1 MYVKPLF
8 SVEPSDDQADS
19 DEKSDKKHARRSKQ
33 ERSNIRDEK
42 GPVSDG
48 GYQTRQSLKESPK
61 RGGEDMEALKQKK
74 IEEIKNK
81 LISERTSQGI

>member
-1 MYVKPLF
+1 MTKLTRMKRATRNRQG
-8 SVEPSDDQADS
+8 EA
-19 DEKSDKKHARRSKQ
+19 SKQ
-33 ERSNIRDEK
+33 ERSNIRDEKK

-48 GYQTRQSLKESPK
+48 GYQTRQSRKESPK
-61 RGGEDMEALKQKK
+61 RGGEDMEALKMKK